1 MNETEIKLLF
11 KKAREFRQYTQKDIA
26 EHLNY
31 SSQTISLWESGKVDP
46 KLDLVC
52 TFTNFLKISF
62 IEFLQG
68 NVIDCPSTYVF
79 DNQDMMTKMNALF
92 QQKNVN
98 KKTLEHVMGV
108 SRPTLSKI
116 LTGEIVLSFHQFN
129 RLNEHFRFNMNRLFQ
144 TEESSVSLPFHTKT
158 KVLKNRPD
166 RNKTKIAVFTSVVA
180 GAVFLTSTLISL
192 PLILRKRNPTQ
203 GKDPATLSSRPNTQT
218 TAMTSDYP
226 TTSFPTSLVQKP
238 EVTPYITIDYFER
251 KLLGFTP
258 GRKYLINGD
267 FYGPTG
273 NYVDIDPA
281 WYEEYDPDYEPNAQP
296 IRIRALA
303 RDSEYLDGDIK
314 TIYINRYRFEN
325 YFNDNGL
332 QGIFEDP
339 LKDREIKEN
348 WDTVLKHPDS
358 GMKDS
363 DFIDYNDTMKMTLPY
378 LSDDV
383 FSTTLC
389 PVDKDSYKKLD
400 YTVDEKEGTVTINRV
415 KEAYGN
421 SIESIY
427 IPSTIDGIDNIRIKA
442 EAFKV
447 NGSFNKHLTEIV
459 FEQKPHYIGNEAFS
473 GLNLDVLDFGA
484 VDDLSY
490 AMDCD
495 WKVLPVDATYPKY
508 YCEVF
513 KGLHHVDKARL
524 PSKIG
529 PFGTTFFRNMFRY
542 DKTLLPKNLS
552 NSEYSGINALVLPR
566 IKGSCSETVIQDS
579 SDTDNSINGASF
591 QGMKIHSIYVPKYI
605 FFRPFYTNYN
615 YPYFDC
621 FLRFIKY
628 EKGYRMAIYD
638 EYDAFKDITLKGCAA
653 LQYILRDYD
662 SELKLG
668 GIDLSG
674 AVSLRGVIPFNLI
687 EKNSVTFK
695 HFQCTRLPKKITLR
709 NIEYIYGYAFKDA
722 VNLEEL
728 VLYAPKGSDRLEIY
742 CEALN
747 SPSLK
752 KVTLHGYKKENIKFK
767 KENEEYLKNI
777 QFVYLDR

>member
-11 KKAREFRQYTQKDIA
+11 KKAREFRQYTQKNIA
-26 EHLNY
+26 DHLNY

-52 TFTNFLKISF
+52 AFTNFLKISYPD
-62 IEFLQG
+62 FLQG
-68 NVIDCPSTYVF
+68 NIIDSPITYVF
-79 DNQDMMTKMNALF
+79 DNQDLMTKMNAFF

-129 RLNEHFRFNMNRLFQ
+129 RLNEHFRFNMGRLFK
-144 TEESSVSLPFHTKT
+144 EGECVESIPTHKKNKKASEHKPKTVMITSAVAGVVLLASTCISLPF
-158 KVLKNRPD
+158 VLK
-166 RNKTKIAVFTSVVA
+166 
-180 GAVFLTSTLISL
+180 
-192 PLILRKRNPTQ
+192 KRIPTQ
-203 GKDPATLSSRPNTQT
+203 GKDPATLSSRHNTT
-218 TAMTSDYP
+218 TTVSTSTYP
-226 TTSFPTSLVQKP
+226 TTSDPTPIEQKP

-258 GRKYLINGD
+258 GRKYLVNGD

-273 NYVDIDPA
+273 NSIDIDPA

-296 IRIRALA
+296 IRIQALP
-303 RDSEYLDGDIK
+303 RDDGYSDGDIK

-325 YFNDNGL
+325 YFNDKGL

-339 LKDREIKEN
+339 LSDKEIKEN
-348 WDTVLKHPDS
+348 WETALKYPS
-358 GMKDS
+358 NNLTDS
-363 DFIDYNDTMKMTLPY
+363 DFIDYSDTMKMTLPY

-383 FSTTLC
+383 FDTTLC

-400 YTVDEKEGTVTINRV
+400 YTVDEATGSVTINKV

-427 IPSTIDGIDNIRIKA
+427 IPSSIDGIDNIRIAA

-447 NGSFNKHLTEIV
+447 NGSFNKQLTKIV

-490 AMDCD
+490 SMDCE
-495 WKVLPVDATYPKY
+495 WKILPKDASYPKY

-524 PSKIG
+524 PAKAG
-529 PFGTTFFRNMFRY
+529 PKGSTCFRQMFRY
-542 DKTLLPKNLS
+542 DETLIPKNLL

-566 IKGSCSETVIQDS
+566 IKGSDSETVIYES
-579 SDTDNSINGASF
+579 SVTDNYINGQMF
-591 QGMKIHSIYVPKYI
+591 QGMKIHSVYVPKYI
-605 FFRPFYTNYN
+605 FFSPFYRNFN
-615 YPYFDC
+615 NQYFDC
-621 FLRFIKY
+621 HLRFIKY
-628 EKGYRMAIYD
+628 EQGYRMCKD
-638 EYDAFKDITLKGCAA
+638 EKYDAFNSISFNGCAA

-662 SELKLG
+662 PNLSLG
-668 GIDLSG
+668 GINLNG
-674 AVSLRGVIPFNLI
+674 AVSLRGVIPFEQI
-687 EKNSVTFK
+687 DKNSVASNTY
-695 HFQCTRLPKKITLR
+695 QCTRLPKKITLK
-709 NIEYIYGYAFKDA
+709 NIDRVDGYAFKDSI
-722 VNLEEL
+722 NLEEIDF
-728 VLYAPKGSDRLEIY
+728 YAPEDSDVLNINT
-742 CEALN
+742 EALDC
-747 SPSLK
+747 PSLK
-752 KVTLHGYKKENIKFK
+752 KVTFHGYKKENIKFRIK
-767 KENEEYLKNI
+767 NEEYLKNI
-777 QFVYLDR
+777 QFVYLDQ